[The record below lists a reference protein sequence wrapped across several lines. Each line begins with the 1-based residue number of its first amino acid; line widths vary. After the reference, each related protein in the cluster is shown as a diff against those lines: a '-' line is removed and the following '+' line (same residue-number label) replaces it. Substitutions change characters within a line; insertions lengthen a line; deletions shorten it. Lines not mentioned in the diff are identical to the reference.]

1 MTITTAPLSITS
13 DMVTVHRVFRRE
25 FGLLPRMVRAVP
37 PGDTRRAG
45 EIARHATEMTAAL
58 HEHHHGED
66 ELLWP
71 KLAARARP
79 ELALIERMEDQH
91 ERLAG
96 LLVQADV
103 LLPLWQH
110 AAGPA
115 DGQALAGVLTQISAA
130 LDEHLADE
138 EEHILP
144 LAAQHV
150 TQEEWDELGEHG
162 IAAMP
167 KSRLLV
173 FFGYIMEEATP
184 AERARMMAKMPAP
197 ARLAYRVAGARI
209 SRRTTARLRR
219 DLT

>member
-1 MTITTAPLSITS
+1 MTTTTAPLSITS

-25 FGLLPRMVRAVP
+25 FRLLPRMVQAVT
-37 PGDTRRAG
+37 PGDTRRAA
-45 EIARHATEMTAAL
+45 EIARHATELTAAL
-58 HEHHHGED
+58 HEHHGED

-71 KLAARARP
+71 KLTARAQP
-79 ELALIERMEDQH
+79 ELVLIERMEDQH
-91 ERLAG
+91 ERLAS
-96 LLVQADV
+96 LLVQAE
-103 LLPLWQH
+103 LLRPLWQH
-110 AAGPA
+110 SADPAGS
-115 DGQALAGVLTQISAA
+115 QALAGVLTQISAA

-150 TQEEWDELGEHG
+150 TQDEWDELGHHG

-184 AERARMMAKMPAP
+184 SERARMMAKMPAP
-197 ARLAYRVAGARI
+197 ARLAYRVAGERI